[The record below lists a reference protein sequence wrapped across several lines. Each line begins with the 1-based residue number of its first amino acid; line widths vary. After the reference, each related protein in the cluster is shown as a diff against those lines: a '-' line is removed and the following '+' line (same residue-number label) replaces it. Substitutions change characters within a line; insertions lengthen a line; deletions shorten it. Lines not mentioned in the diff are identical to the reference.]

1 MRIRVKMVL
10 VVLPLLFVTMVLV
23 GASAYFAATTG
34 ITRIA
39 TDFLGFKV
47 RELEKHLATEWQIL
61 VDAGLSDRPDMVQ
74 ATQLGAESFSRSML
88 WSDTEAILAVTDEG
102 DLALSTED
110 LTLTEQELGAISE
123 LEGAT
128 GLTTISIGGVDRVV
142 KGFEFEPYGWFV
154 MVAEHRSTFYQDV
167 NQITLQTLY
176 ILVGGS
182 LSAIVLLF
190 VFSRRLTGPLVR
202 MADTMR
208 HIITTTNL
216 SERVAVEYDDETG
229 QLAHTFNIMIGELQ
243 SAYTQIKKYAF
254 SSAVAKRKESRIRNI
269 FQKYVPQEMIEQF
282 YKNPESMLVGDNRV
296 LAVLFTDIRG
306 FSTISEALMPDELV
320 SCLNQYF
327 SIMVDIIMQ
336 RRGIVD
342 KYIGDAIMAFF
353 GAPVKHDDDAY
364 QSVMAGLEMD
374 EALLAFNREQIENG
388 RPGFR
393 MGIGINYGVVT
404 VGNIGSEKKMDYTVI
419 GDMVNL
425 ASRLEGLTKYYKQPL
440 IISDSVQAKVRDRL
454 PTRFLD
460 VVAVK
465 GKSQGTKIYTVAK
478 SLPEAQEEGWALHD
492 EAMSLYLNREFE
504 TARTRFQRALTLMPN
519 DYPAQSMIDRCK
531 RYASTPPSE
540 DWVGI
545 EVMTEK

>member
-1 MRIRVKMVL
+1 MVL
-10 VVLPLLFVTMVLV
+10 VVLPLLMVTMVLV

-34 ITRIA
+34 ITRVA

-61 VDAGLSDRPDMVQ
+61 VDAGFSEREDMVL
-74 ATQLGAESFSRSML
+74 ATQLGAESFARSML
-88 WSDTEAILAVTDEG
+88 WSETEAIIAIDDSGDIAV
-102 DLALSTED
+102 ATED
-110 LTLTEQELGAISE
+110 IEISSDERDAIAALRENPGAGLASLTL
-123 LEGAT
+123 
-128 GLTTISIGGVDRVV
+128 GGVDRVA
-142 KGFEFEPYGWFV
+142 KGFHFEPYGWYV
-154 MVAEHRSTFYQDV
+154 MVTERRATFYQDV
-167 NQITLQTLY
+167 NQITIQTLY

-182 LSAIVLLF
+182 LAAVVLLL

-208 HIITTTNL
+208 EIITTTNL
-216 SERVAVEYDDETG
+216 GERVAVEYDDETG
-229 QLAHTFNIMIGELQ
+229 QLAHTFNIMLGELQ
-243 SAYTQIKKYAF
+243 NAYSQIKRFALK
-254 SSAVAKRKESRIRNI
+254 SALAQKKESRIRNI

-282 YKNPESMLVGDNRV
+282 YKNPESMLVGDSRV

-320 SCLNQYF
+320 KCLNQYF
-327 SIMVDIIMQ
+327 SVMVEIIMN

-353 GAPVKHDDDAY
+353 GAPVKHEDDAY
-364 QSVMAGLEMD
+364 QSVMAALEMID
-374 EALLAFNREQIENG
+374 ALVQFNREQIENG

-393 MGIGINYGVVT
+393 MGVGINYGVVT

-440 IISDSVQAKVRDRL
+440 IISDSVQAKVRDKL
-454 PTRFLD
+454 PSRFLD

-465 GKSQGTKIYTVAK
+465 GKSQGTRIYTVAK
-478 SLPEAQEEGWALHD
+478 SLSDEQKEAWAIHD
-492 EAMSLYLNREFE
+492 EAMALYLNREFGR
-504 TARTRFQRALTLMPN
+504 AQGLFQKVTDLIPHDHVAL
-519 DYPAQSMIDRCK
+519 QMIKRCL
-531 RYASTPPSE
+531 RYSSAPPRS
-540 DWVGI
+540 DWVGV